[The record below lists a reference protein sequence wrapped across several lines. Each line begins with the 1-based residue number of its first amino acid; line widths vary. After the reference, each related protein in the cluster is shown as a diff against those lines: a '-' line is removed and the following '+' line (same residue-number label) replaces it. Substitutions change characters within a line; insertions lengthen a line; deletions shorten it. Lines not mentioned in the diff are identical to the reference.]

1 MAVSF
6 TSRNLLKKSA
16 HRVMLLALGALF
28 AGLIVACSSSSADS
42 GGSQIEVES
51 ANDNSLLVADT
62 SASNPDDSG
71 GQEDFSENMSLSDDE
86 SSAEFD
92 NSAGSGDPGGFST
105 DSSSENVPEEETT
118 STGNAP
124 EPFPTMPISEE
135 NTHLETALALVP
147 DDANI
152 FRFTHW
158 SRLKRHNRV
167 PEMTSEYEM
176 LDRKRFLVQV
186 LTKNQAAAV
195 MDKEFFDVQAK
206 LWGWDSTDL
215 VWEAEAQ
222 FVGMMDYLNILR
234 VRPNLD
240 LEELV
245 NLLLES
251 EFRTVIYE
259 GVTIYSMPLTEEV
272 EWYNISPLSI
282 HNIAIFPDEDLLIM
296 SPVIESVQRVI
307 DTMRDQ
313 SPAIGDDP
321 LVKRAAFQLV
331 GMAAVEMQR
340 GLASCEYY
348 SAGNSDKGRLIN
360 AATEQLNNW
369 PVSPYQLMALGHA
382 FSNEAQVDLVLFHYD
397 DFRQAELDFEFRENL
412 IRMGTSPKRNVPYSA
427 QFILQDSKL
436 DDALMTFSLI
446 PSPTLTDRSGWPQ
459 TVIGWVQDQDALF
472 AACNIEEFLG
482 LDEMN

>member
-6 TSRNLLKKSA
+6 TSHKLLIGSA
-16 HRVMLLALGALF
+16 HRFVLFALGALI
-28 AGLIVACSSSSADS
+28 AGLIVACGSSSANG
-42 GGSQIEVES
+42 GGSHNEAES
-51 ANDNSLLVADT
+51 PDNSSILVADT
-62 SASNPDDSG
+62 SVINPGDSG
-71 GQEDFSENMSLSDDE
+71 EQKDFSENIPLSNTE
-86 SSAEFD
+86 SSAESD
-92 NSAGSGDPGGFST
+92 NSAGDGDPSGFST
-105 DSSSENVPEEETT
+105 DSPPENVPEEGAAP
-118 STGNAP
+118 TGIGP
-124 EPFPTMPISEE
+124 EPFPPMTIADE
-135 NTHLETALALVP
+135 NTHLETALGLVP
-147 DDANI
+147 DDAII

-158 SRLKRHNRV
+158 NRLKRHNRV
-167 PEMTSEYEM
+167 PEMTSGTEM
-176 LDRKRFLVQV
+176 LDRQRCLVKV
-186 LTKNQAAAV
+186 LTKNPAAAV

-222 FVGMMDYLNILR
+222 FVGMMDYLNIIR

-240 LEELV
+240 LEIFV
-245 NLLLES
+245 NLLLEN

-259 GVTIYSMPLTEEV
+259 GVTIYYMPLTEEV
-272 EWYNISPLSI
+272 DWYNISPLSI
-282 HNIAIFPDEDLLIM
+282 HNIAIFPDDGLLIM

-313 SPAIGDDP
+313 SLAIGDDP

-340 GLASCEYY
+340 GLDTCEYY

-360 AATEQLNNW
+360 AATEQLGNW
-369 PVSPYQLMALGHA
+369 PVSPYQLMAVGHA

-397 DFRQAELDFEFRENL
+397 DFRQAELDFESRENL
-412 IRMGTSPKRNVPYSA
+412 IRMGTSPQRNVPYSA
-427 QFILQDSKL
+427 QFILQDSEL
-436 DDALMTFSLI
+436 DDALMTFSLV

-472 AACNIEEFLG
+472 AACNVEEFLG